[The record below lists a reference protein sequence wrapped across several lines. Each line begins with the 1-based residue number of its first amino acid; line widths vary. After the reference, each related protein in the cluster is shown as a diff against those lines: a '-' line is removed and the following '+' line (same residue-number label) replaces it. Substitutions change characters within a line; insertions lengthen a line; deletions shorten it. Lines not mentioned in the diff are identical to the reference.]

1 VTRLS
6 GGGDPEA
13 LDAELEDDP
22 RKLAAQVPRGWR
34 WHPKPPHGETVER
47 DGTYREDPPDE
58 G

>member
-1 VTRLS
+1 MTRLS

-13 LDAELEDDP
+13 LELEDDP